1 MAHRAHLHTQL
12 KNTATSEKG
21 PGIPTVLHTSS
32 RVSTVD
38 PEKAILT
45 FEDGSKRSCDV
56 VIGAD
61 GVHSNTRRAVV
72 SNAPEPYKGKHNA
85 FRFIIPRKTILED
98 PQTEYI
104 GRVYGSMDMWYGPD
118 RKIVLY
124 ATTNNQLLNF
134 VCVHPASLSGTSD
147 DYNTAASKENL
158 LEVYKDFEASVIKMI
173 SKADAETI
181 KVYPLFDMQQ
191 LPTFTRGRLALIG
204 DAAHPFTPH
213 LAQGGAQAIE
223 DAASLGVMLGRG
235 VTVAEVPSRL
245 ELYNKARYTRA
256 SKIQEYSRIAGGDGT
271 TVSNQDGSKFKGEL
285 RKLLLPIDLST
296 HCAWCST

>member
-12 KNTATSEKG
+12 KNTATAQKG
-21 PGIPTVLHTSS
+21 LGIPAILHTSS
-32 RVSTVD
+32 RISTVD
-38 PEKAILT
+38 AEKAILS
-45 FEDGSKRSCDV
+45 FEDGSTRSCDV

-61 GVHSNTRRAVV
+61 GIHSNTRRAVV

-85 FRFIIPRKTILED
+85 FRFIIPRQTVLED
-98 PQTEYI
+98 SQTEYI
-104 GRVYGSMDMWYGPD
+104 GRVYGSMDMWYAAD

-124 ATTNNQLLNF
+124 PTTNNQLLNF
-134 VCVHPASLSGTSD
+134 VCIHPASLSGVSN
-147 DYNTAASKENL
+147 DYNTAASKTKL
-158 LEVYKDFEASVIKMI
+158 LDVYKDFEPSVVKMI

-181 KVYPLFDMQQ
+181 KMYPLFDMQQ
-191 LPTFTRGRLALIG
+191 LPTFVRARLALIG

-235 VTVAEVPSRL
+235 VTAAEVPARL

-256 SKIQEYSRIAGGDGT
+256 SNIQEYSRIVGGDGT
-271 TVSNQDGSKFKGEL
+271 TASNHDGSKFKGEL
-285 RKLLLPIDLST
+285 QNRLLLIHPGSLASV
-296 HCAWCST
+296 